1 MPLKITVE
9 SLNREHLGA
18 ARWGGTPT
26 DGDTP
31 TVSLNIRMVN
41 VDAPEVHYPGNRK
54 PSGQDKAL
62 SELLTK
68 RPEVFA
74 PQLREYLTPK
84 LDGQAGTRQMEWG
97 EKSRDAYDALA
108 KELLQF
114 DPEKERYR
122 RKVHITIGSE
132 PFDRFQ
138 RLLAYVA
145 PMEESATK
153 RKTFNLMLAEQ
164 GWVINYLI
172 YPNLPRREDI
182 VKLQNAVAK
191 ARKNER
197 GIWSDPLLLA
207 GYEFRNLVDT
217 ASKKSNGPKRHCA
230 DISKGRLYL
239 PEEYFKILPENRLFI
254 DRKHLKDAQEKL
266 GLTWA

>member
-1 MPLKITVE
+1 MPLNITVE
-9 SLNREHLGA
+9 SLDREHLGA

-31 TVSLNIRMVN
+31 TVALNIRMVN

-54 PSGQDKAL
+54 PSRQDAAL
-62 SELLTK
+62 AGLLAN
-68 RPEVFA
+68 RPEVFT
-74 PQLREYLTPK
+74 PQLRDYLSPK
-84 LDGQAGTRQMEWG
+84 LEGNAGTRQMEWG
-97 EKSRDAYDALA
+97 KKSRDAYDALA

-122 RKVHITIGSE
+122 AKVHITIGSE

-145 PMEESATK
+145 PMENIAAK

-164 GWVINYLI
+164 GWVVNYLI
-172 YPNLPRREDI
+172 YPNLPKRDDI
-182 VKLQNAVAK
+182 IKLQKAVAK
-191 ARKNER
+191 ARKKEL
-197 GIWSDPLLLA
+197 GMWADPLLLA

-230 DISKGRLYL
+230 DISTGRLHL
-239 PEEYFKILPENRLFI
+239 PEDYFTILPENRLFI
-254 DRKHLKDAQEKL
+254 DKRDLKKAQTTL
-266 GLTWA
+266 GLKWA

>member
-9 SLNREHLGA
+9 SLDREHLGA

-31 TVSLNIRMVN
+31 TVALNIRMVN

-54 PSGQDKAL
+54 PSGQDAAL
-62 SELLTK
+62 AGLLAN
-68 RPEVFA
+68 RPEVFT
-74 PQLREYLTPK
+74 PQLRDHLSPK
-84 LDGQAGTRQMEWG
+84 LEGSAGTRQMEWG

-122 RKVHITIGSE
+122 AKVHITIGSE

-145 PMEESATK
+145 PMEKIAAK

-164 GWVINYLI
+164 GWVVNYLI
-172 YPNLPRREDI
+172 YPNIPSREDI
-182 VKLQNAVAK
+182 IKLQKAVAK
-191 ARKNER
+191 ARKKGL
-197 GIWSDPLLLA
+197 GIWADPLLLA

-230 DISKGRLYL
+230 DISTGRLHL
-239 PEEYFKILPENRLFI
+239 PEAYFTILPENRLFI
-254 DRKHLKDAQEKL
+254 DQRNLKQAQATL
-266 GLTWA
+266 GLKWA

>member
-9 SLNREHLGA
+9 DLNREHLGA

-62 SELLTK
+62 SELLAK

-74 PQLREYLTPK
+74 PQLREYLLEK

-97 EKSRDAYDALA
+97 EKSRNAYDALA
-108 KELLQF
+108 KQLLRF
-114 DPEKERYR
+114 DPAKERYGT
-122 RKVHITIGSE
+122 KVHITIGSE

-145 PMEESATK
+145 PMEKTPAN
-153 RKTFNLMLAEQ
+153 RKTFNLLLAEQ
-164 GWVINYLI
+164 GWVISYLI
-172 YPNLPRREDI
+172 YPNLPQREDI
-182 VKLQNAVAK
+182 IKLQQAVAK
-191 ARKNER
+191 ARKKKL

-217 ASKKSNGPKRHCA
+217 ASNKSNGPKRHCA
-230 DISKGRLYL
+230 DISTGKLYL
-239 PEEYFKILPENRLFI
+239 PEDYFTVLPENRLFI
-254 DRKHLKDAQEKL
+254 DQKHLKQAQATL
-266 GLTWA
+266 GLQWA